1 MSNVMVCQMS
11 NDKNNMRCHAIWE
24 AWVLCHDVL
33 VHSGVT
39 RIVHHP
45 NKTSTSWG
53 VAMGV
58 KWGCWVSRLKRPTMS
73 HHCHYVQC
81 PVSTPVMSIVQCPVV
96 IVSVI
101 ESSHSQDSAA
111 CYEERVRFKCALSL
125 GLWQLSSIVLSNVMS
140 SILCCPINI
149 LSNERVVYHSPS
161 PNMAAADRLSTI
173 DKWKDIVRRGV
184 KTTCKQEQ
192 AQ

>member
-11 NDKNNMRCHAIWE
+11 NDKTTWNVMQSEKPMSHVTMSWFTV
-24 AWVLCHDVL
+24 AWQEFFIENLK
-33 VHSGVT
+33 
-39 RIVHHP
+39 IP

-73 HHCHYVQC
+73 HHCHVQC

-125 GLWQLSSIVLSNVMS
+125 DLWLLSSTVVSNVMS

-149 LSNERVVYHSPS
+149 LSNERVVYH
-161 PNMAAADRLSTI
+161 
-173 DKWKDIVRRGV
+173 
-184 KTTCKQEQ
+184 
-192 AQ
+192 